1 MAPGG
6 KKGGAVGAM
15 SPAHYLSKPGGGGG
29 GAGGGRIQGPGPA
42 APPWVWV
49 LFGGRVLRAPAVG
62 QGDYNA
68 ESTGGPGV
76 G

>member
-1 MAPGG
+1 MG
-6 KKGGAVGAM
+6 
-15 SPAHYLSKPGGGGG
+15 
-29 GAGGGRIQGPGPA
+29 
-42 APPWVWV
+42 
-49 LFGGRVLRAPAVG
+49 LRPLLVVERAVG